1 MKLTNLVL
9 PTLLVILL
17 CLVTTVA
24 LRQSRMSSEIP
35 PLPAELSTA
44 VVMQGESERGP
55 VRMIRF
61 VLLDTGLYPRT
72 MRVDKGLINLA
83 VEDETGISEGLVVER
98 LVATTRERITT
109 IRRMANARR
118 GRELVRLTPGQYVVY
133 DAGKPNNKANLI
145 VEP

>member
-1 MKLTNLVL
+1 MKLTNIVL
-9 PTLLVILL
+9 PTLLVLLL

-24 LRQSRMSSEIP
+24 LRQSRMSDEIA
-35 PLPAELSTA
+35 PLAIELSA
-44 VVMQGESERGP
+44 PVVTQGESERGP

-98 LVATTRERITT
+98 VLETGRERITT

-133 DAGKPNNKANLI
+133 DARKQNNKADLI
-145 VEP
+145 VQP